1 MGPTI
6 ARPLATKQFLQPQAD
21 YIGWLDHCIHAAKL
35 MRCSIHMLLLL
46 LLLQSS
52 LLQPLSAEWLSDN
65 TPLLK
70 RTRSI

>member
-21 YIGWLDHCIHAAKL
+21 YTGWLDHCIHAAKL

-46 LLLQSS
+46 SS
-52 LLQPLSAEWLSDN
+52 LLQLLSAEWLSDN